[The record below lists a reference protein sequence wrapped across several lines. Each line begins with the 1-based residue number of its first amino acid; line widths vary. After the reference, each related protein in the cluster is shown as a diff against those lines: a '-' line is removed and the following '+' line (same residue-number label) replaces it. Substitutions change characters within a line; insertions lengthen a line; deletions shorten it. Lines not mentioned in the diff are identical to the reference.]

1 MNKIDFKE
9 SENFSSL
16 IYLLENLGRDE
27 IKKFLGIQENGT
39 SEALRFLLEKNEM
52 LPLIIQKDDH
62 DRLTPFIDFIAK
74 VEEKVREIAP
84 KEIQLAEESAPKRA
98 RTDGGLEHV
107 GVGGASRND
116 SSNPNPSPSRTAI
129 APDRDSSTQPSSSS
143 SRGQ

>member
-98 RTDGGLEHV
+98 RTDGG
-107 GVGGASRND
+107 SRND
-116 SSNPNPSPSRTAI
+116 SSKQGPSPSPIVKNSPAKRA
-129 APDRDSSTQPSSSS
+129 RDSSTQASSFPV
-143 SRGQ
+143 